1 MEKKDKM
8 KRVTESEIRM
18 LDIMRAYGIHPETV
32 VREISHLAA
41 ASRPKKG
48 KEEKNKSDGRNRR

>member
-18 LDIMRAYGIHPETV
+18 IDILRAYGIGPEIV
-32 VREISHLAA
+32 VKEVSYLADKV
-41 ASRPKKG
+41 RLNRKKG
-48 KEEKNKSDGRNRR
+48 VRK